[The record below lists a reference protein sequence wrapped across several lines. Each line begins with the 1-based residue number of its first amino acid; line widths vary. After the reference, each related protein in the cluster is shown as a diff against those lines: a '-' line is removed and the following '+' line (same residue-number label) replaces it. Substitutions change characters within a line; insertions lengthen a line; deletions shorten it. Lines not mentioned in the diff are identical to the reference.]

1 MRIIRL
7 IALCAG
13 FLSVGLIS
21 AVLPVRAQDVAISVD
36 FAPPPLPV
44 YDQSPIPG
52 PGYIWVPGYWMW
64 SADVGWYW
72 VPGTWVLPPAVGL
85 LWTPGYWAYNDG
97 AYAFYDGYW
106 APEVGFY
113 GGIDYGAFRLS
124 FTKHEMKYPKC
135 AAEAAVHSG
144 VASPLHQCASNHANR
159 AVQQFIFD
167 SRGCRQARRSGG
179 GFQMRCRG
187 WAAP

>member
-64 SADVGWYW
+64 TADVGWYW

-113 GGIDYGAFRLS
+113 GGIDYGFGYTGDGYEGGYWNNGAFFYNTAVNTITNSLRDQRLS
-124 FTKHEMKYPKC
+124 
-135 AAEAAVHSG
+135 
-144 VASPLHQCASNHANR
+144 
-159 AVQQFIFD
+159 
-167 SRGCRQARRSGG
+167 QA
-179 GFQMRCRG
+179 CH
-187 WAAP
+187 